1 MATILVVDDSPVNR
15 LVCQHILQQAG
26 HQILT
31 AENGLEAWHSLQ
43 ENDIE
48 LVVSDID
55 MPEVDGFAL
64 LRQVRAEERM
74 SELPV
79 ILLTAIGEPEEQIAS
94 MADGAGAILSKPVSS
109 WELTENVNRLL
120 E

>member
-1 MATILVVDDSPVNR
+1 MPTILVVDDSPVNR
-15 LVCQHILQQAG
+15 LVCKHILEQVG

-31 AENGLEAWHSLQ
+31 AENGLEAWDSLRQ
-43 ENDIE
+43 NDID
-48 LVVSDID
+48 LLVSDIA

-64 LRQVRAEERM
+64 LRRVRADQQL

-79 ILLTAIGEPEEQIAS
+79 ILLTGIGEPEEQIAS
-94 MADGAGAILSKPVSS
+94 AAENADAILSKPVSS
-109 WELTENVNRLL
+109 WELTKHVNRLL